1 MANLTKIAAG
11 LLIAAALLLGLF
23 AFMLARRAPPAP
35 VAPTQPAASV
45 TQPLTPVVV
54 AARTL
59 PAGQLI
65 PADALRV
72 QPLRTQPAGSASDVQ
87 VIAGR
92 VPLADIAAD
101 TPVLETQ
108 LSSSLASSLAAGE
121 RAVAL
126 RVDENN
132 AVGNQLHA
140 GNYVDVFFTLRRDG
154 ASGGTGS
161 AEIDRTQA
169 RLLISKARVLVFGN
183 PADSANGGAGGTQ
196 RTNGFGTQN
205 ATPRTAVLAV
215 PLTEVNELALAQ
227 SQGQLILALRNPTD
241 NDALD
246 PNAFGPQPGV
256 LRVVAHGT
264 PDNSTRAAAGV
275 ALDQLAG
282 AQASRQAAPVAHRAG
297 AGGSARA
304 SGGGLE
310 VIRGGRAET
319 VAW

>member
-11 LLIAAALLLGLF
+11 VLIAAALLLGIF
-23 AFMLARRAPPAP
+23 AFMLARHAPPAP
-35 VAPTQPAASV
+35 VAQLAVAV

-59 PAGQLI
+59 PAGQPI

-72 QPLRTQPAGSASDVQ
+72 QPLRTQPAGSVSDVQ
-87 VIAGR
+87 LIAGR

-101 TPVLETQ
+101 TPVLDTQ
-108 LSSSLASSLAAGE
+108 LSSSLASSLAPGE
-121 RAVAL
+121 RAVAV
-126 RVDENN
+126 RIDENN

-154 ASGGTGS
+154 AAGGTVGTGN
-161 AEIDRTQA
+161 AEISRTQA

-183 PADSANGGAGGTQ
+183 PAETANSNAQ
-196 RTNGFGTQN
+196 RTSGFGTQST
-205 ATPRTAVLAV
+205 TPRTAVLAV
-215 PLTEVNELALAQ
+215 PLTEVNDLALAQ

-241 NDALD
+241 DDQMD
-246 PNAFGPQPGV
+246 PSAFGPQQGV

-282 AQASRQAAPVAHRAG
+282 AQAPRPAVPVVHRASSGNGG
-297 AGGSARA
+297 AQ
-304 SGGGLE
+304 GGLE

>member
-11 LLIAAALLLGLF
+11 VLIAAALLLGIF
-23 AFMLARRAPPAP
+23 AFMLARHTPPAP
-35 VAPTQPAASV
+35 VAQPAVAV

-59 PAGQLI
+59 PAGQPI

-72 QPLRTQPAGSASDVQ
+72 QPLRTQPAGSVSDVQ
-87 VIAGR
+87 LIAGR

-101 TPVLETQ
+101 TPVLDTQ
-108 LSSSLASSLAAGE
+108 LSSSLASSLAPGE
-121 RAVAL
+121 RAVAV

-154 ASGGTGS
+154 AAGGTGS
-161 AEIDRTQA
+161 AEISRTQA

-183 PADSANGGAGGTQ
+183 PADTANGNAQ
-196 RTNGFGTQN
+196 RTNGFGTQST
-205 ATPRTAVLAV
+205 TPRTAVLAV
-215 PLTEVNELALAQ
+215 PLTEVNDLTLAQ
-227 SQGQLILALRNPTD
+227 SQGQLTLALRNPTD
-241 NDALD
+241 DDQMD
-246 PNAFGPQPGV
+246 PSAFGPQQGV

-282 AQASRQAAPVAHRAG
+282 AQAPRQAAPVVHRAST
-297 AGGSARA
+297 GGN
-304 SGGGLE
+304 GGGLE